1 MEKYFLLLLE
11 RQDHM
16 NRLFE
21 NQNRLLDTL
30 IAQMDKTDKESLQK
44 RLLDNTDLKDILKIA
59 DTKFFKVKK
68 LFKTYRLD
76 QKDYYLIDE
85 VLDTIREHRQD

>member
-11 RQDHM
+11 QQDHM

-21 NQNRLLDTL
+21 NQNKLLHTL
-30 IAQMDKTDKESLQK
+30 IAVMDKSDKESLQK
-44 RLLDNTDLKDILKIA
+44 RLLDNTDLKEILKIA